1 MLFSSHWDETMFSLF
16 FIRSMSSKLCTWNHR
31 SSLME
36 HVLKT
41 SYYLII
47 ILEKQFWRQK
57 SSSGIFNIC
66 LILSTFWGPPLPM
79 THWKREQ
86 LITTWDKLIIT
97 WDWTTLAICLFTLSD
112 YYIPQMHLHFIR
124 RTTSEYS
131 QAIITHLSCTVWPRL
146 W

>member
-1 MLFSSHWDETMFSLF
+1 MG
-16 FIRSMSSKLCTWNHR
+16 WNHVFIVFHQIDVKQT
-31 SSLME
+31 LYME
-36 HVLKT
+36 PSIFSDGTYVLKT

-66 LILSTFWGPPLPM
+66 LILSKFWGPPLPM

-97 WDWTTLAICLFTLSD
+97 WDWTTLAICLFTWSD

-124 RTTSEYS
+124 LTTSEYS
-131 QAIITHLSCTVWPRL
+131 QAIITHLSCTVWLRL